1 MKNILYLF
9 LIGFALQSCTKES
22 FTLKTPDVGKIKETI
37 DEVNYLRG
45 GILIYLENNYSNNS
59 KKINV
64 KKESDE
70 KTECGF
76 TQKFQFDIQ
85 YSIEQCNEVT
95 FLTEKV
101 IFPKTELSS
110 IKKWVEQIYKAGLTD
125 IENTWYENEN
135 KYGPKDREAGCYY
148 TIKQTE
154 THSIIK
160 VWCGS

>member
-1 MKNILYLF
+1 M
-9 LIGFALQSCTKES
+9 
-22 FTLKTPDVGKIKETI
+22 
-37 DEVNYLRG
+37 
-45 GILIYLENNYSNNS
+45 
-59 KKINV
+59 